1 MIPLFDEFV
10 GFKVL
15 RFFCLNPSKE
25 LNINELAKELKIS
38 SFSAKKYCDLLLKE
52 EMLLVK
58 PIGNQKRFS
67 LNNSSVYV
75 KQLKRAIALLYFKE
89 KGIENIAKDANSFA
103 IYGSFAN
110 GSFEKYSD
118 LDLLIIGPKGCFD
131 RSQLTKFG
139 KEIKREI
146 QLVDYTY
153 PAWFKMKKEKHPFA
167 EEITRKHILVRGNE
181 L

>member
-15 RFFCLNPSKE
+15 RFFCLTPSEE
-25 LNINELAKELKIS
+25 LNINELAKRLKIS

-52 EMLLVK
+52 EILVLK
-58 PIGNQKRFS
+58 VVGNQKRFS
-67 LNNSSVYV
+67 LNNSSIYV
-75 KQLKRAIALLYFKE
+75 KQIKRVIALLYFKE
-89 KGIENIAKDANSFA
+89 KGIGKIAGDANSFA
-103 IYGSFAN
+103 IYGSFAD
-110 GSFEKYSD
+110 GSFDKESD
-118 LDLLIIGPKGCFD
+118 LDLLIIGPKECFD

-153 PAWFKMKKEKHPFA
+153 PKWAEMKKEKNPFV
-167 EEITRKHILVRGNE
+167 EEIKRKHILIRGNE